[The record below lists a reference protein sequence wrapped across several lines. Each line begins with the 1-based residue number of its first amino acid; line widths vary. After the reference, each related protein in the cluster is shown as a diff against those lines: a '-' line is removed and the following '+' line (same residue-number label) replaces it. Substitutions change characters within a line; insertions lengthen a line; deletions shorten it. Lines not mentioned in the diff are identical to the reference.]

1 MPIKI
6 KQVEKT
12 EDLEEIANLAYEI
25 WNESFKEIISKN
37 QIDYMVDN
45 FQSLKAMVRQVENEN
60 YNYFK
65 VYFKNSLCGY
75 IGVKDEKTE
84 LFLSKLYLKKEY
96 RGKGIASTMLEK
108 VFEVAKKLSKKS
120 VYLTVNKHNTHAINV
135 YKAKGFEKIDSVV
148 TDIGEGYVMDDY
160 IFQYCL

>member
-6 KQVEKT
+6 KQVENT
-12 EDLEEIANLAYEI
+12 EDLEEVANLAYEI

-45 FQSLKAMVRQVENEN
+45 FQSLKAMTEQVENEN
-60 YNYFK
+60 YTYFK
-65 VYFKNSLCGY
+65 VYFKNNLCGY
-75 IGVKDEKTE
+75 IGVKDEKTK

-96 RGKGIASTMLEK
+96 RGKGIASVMLEK

-120 VYLTVNKHNTHAINV
+120 VYLTVNKHNTNAINV

>member
-60 YNYFK
+60 YTYFK
-65 VYFKNSLCGY
+65 V
-75 IGVKDEKTE
+75 I
-84 LFLSKLYLKKEY
+84 
-96 RGKGIASTMLEK
+96 K
-108 VFEVAKKLSKKS
+108 V
-120 VYLTVNKHNTHAINV
+120 
-135 YKAKGFEKIDSVV
+135 
-148 TDIGEGYVMDDY
+148 
-160 IFQYCL
+160 